1 MMMLRMMMVRMI
13 WCERI
18 MDIGASS
25 SSGRQAATQRI
36 QLSDI
41 SSTPEYISW
50 IINNLTMK

>member
-1 MMMLRMMMVRMI
+1 
-13 WCERI
+13 

-41 SSTPEYISW
+41 SSNQEHVSDNELKIVP
-50 IINNLTMK
+50 